1 VGASVVACGD
11 AAPVFEAAECV
22 LDAVALSIERA
33 VVRYRDL
40 PLSGGRDAG
49 LDASRQE
56 VGTKARAIVAAIAE
70 QLARLRENRQEH
82 RSAFVVVGLACGQ
95 QQADEPAF
103 LIADSVKFRVQPAAG
118 ASDAA

>member
-1 VGASVVACGD
+1 VS
-11 AAPVFEAAECV
+11 
-22 LDAVALSIERA
+22 LSIERA

-56 VGTKARAIVAAIAE
+56 VGTKARTIVAAIAE

-82 RSAFVVVGLACGQ
+82 RSAFMIVGLACGQ
-95 QQADEPAF
+95 Q
-103 LIADSVKFRVQPAAG
+103 
-118 ASDAA
+118 